1 MIHTVHNLFSIY
13 RVEGGLDEL
22 AGGLVPLVHE
32 LLQLHLLVVPLH
44 HAEDVLDGVQFR
56 LVGRVVDDL
65 ELQFLELRLHPL
77 GFVHDEVVHEQHDSS
92 ERISQTQSNQCLT
105 ELFRVHAPLELHR

>member
-77 GFVHDEVVHEQHDSS
+77 GFVHDEVVHEQRHPS
-92 ERISQTQSNQCLT
+92 ERVLLPQRHQGLA
-105 ELFRVHAPLELHR
+105 ELLRVHAPLELHR